1 MFVLSKLLELGDTIF
16 IVLRKQNLIFLHWYH
31 HIATLLYAWYGYA
44 DHAST
49 SRWGVNINYSIHSLM
64 YSYYALRAFGLRI
77 PKQIAMLITSL
88 QIIQMMIGVYVKFYA
103 YQRKSS
109 GENCDINNS
118 TIFWGSIMYFS
129 YFLLFVKFFINSYFS
144 GGSSSKKLIEKSD

>member
-1 MFVLSKLLELGDTIF
+1 
-16 IVLRKQNLIFLHWYH
+16 
-31 HIATLLYAWYGYA
+31 
-44 DHAST
+44 
-49 SRWGVNINYSIHSLM
+49 
-64 YSYYALRAFGLRI
+64 
-77 PKQIAMLITSL
+77 
-88 QIIQMMIGVYVKFYA
+88 MIGVYVKFYA

-129 YFLLFVKFFINSYFS
+129 YFLLFVKFFINSYFT